1 MVGGLSENFLN
12 CLSGFFFQIV
22 LFVERGIE
30 PVKNILIL
38 YIVETNGELKIYG
51 IIRDSASQLT

>member
-1 MVGGLSENFLN
+1 
-12 CLSGFFFQIV
+12 
-22 LFVERGIE
+22 VERGIE

>member
-1 MVGGLSENFLN
+1 MVGWLSEKFLN
-12 CLSGFFFQIV
+12 CLAGFFFQIV